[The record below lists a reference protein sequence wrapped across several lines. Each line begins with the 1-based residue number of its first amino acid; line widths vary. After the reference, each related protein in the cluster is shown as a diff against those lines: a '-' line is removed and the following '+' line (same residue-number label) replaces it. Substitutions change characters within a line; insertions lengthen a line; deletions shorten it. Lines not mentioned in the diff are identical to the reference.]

1 MSDVGVNRELI
12 TLKSEQKL
20 NEMALKGHQTMIANM
35 LNGSMGKDMKEVLS
49 GKKKVKL
56 SPWRKIRYKF
66 LYYLK
71 MLTNNGVQVGNSE
84 YNGIGKSDF

>member
-1 MSDVGVNRELI
+1 MSNISVNRELT
-12 TLKSEQKL
+12 TLKSEQKIS
-20 NEMALKGHQTMIANM
+20 EMALKGHQTAIANM
-35 LNGSMGKDMKEVLS
+35 LNGAMGKDMKEVLS

-56 SPWRKIRYKF
+56 SPWRKIKYKF

-71 MLTNNGVQVGNSE
+71 MLTNNGVQVGNNE